1 MADYS
6 GLTKKELLYT
16 LLARDLM
23 LEERRKENDLQKAT
37 INTLIVDHKA
47 SKEWYKK
54 QLEEKEERIN
64 WLVQDQLALTE
75 KALELACEELYDSD
89 SISVC
94 SYCPYNLTAE
104 CPDICPSDKHILTD
118 YFKNKAKEMKDETI
132 FNRKQ
137 RM

>member
-94 SYCPYNLTAE
+94 SYCPHNLYAE
-104 CPDICPSDKHILTD
+104 CPDICPNDIHILTN
-118 YFKNKAKEMKDETI
+118 YFKTKAKEMMKSE
-132 FNRKQ
+132 
-137 RM
+137 